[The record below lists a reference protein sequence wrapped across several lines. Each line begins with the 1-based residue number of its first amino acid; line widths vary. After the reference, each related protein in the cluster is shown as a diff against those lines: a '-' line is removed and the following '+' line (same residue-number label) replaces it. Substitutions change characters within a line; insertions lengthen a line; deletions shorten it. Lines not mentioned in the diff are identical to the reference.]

1 MGFIVVHQSI
11 YHVPV
16 LDGLYVD
23 DSSPT
28 MMINYIPAHIYTYIY
43 IYVYL
48 IRINS
53 YIYMAILVYK

>member
-43 IYVYL
+43 VYL

>member
-28 MMINYIPAHIYTYIY
+28 MMINYIPAHIYIY
-43 IYVYL
+43 IH
-48 IRINS
+48 I
-53 YIYMAILVYK
+53 YICIFDTN